1 MKALII
7 EDESPAAR
15 RLQKMIRNVRND
27 VEILEVIDS
36 VENGIKW
43 LSENDKPDVIFSD
56 IQLADGRSFEIYSQ
70 VQVTCPIIFTTAY
83 DEYAIKAFELN
94 SVGYLL
100 KPFSEDDLSKA
111 IAKVEEAP
119 EDSNEIK
126 INEILSQLG
135 IEKKYKSRFLIHK
148 GDSLI
153 PISTEDIAYIYTHD
167 KLVVL
172 VNKENQHYY
181 LNQRM
186 DELEHQLDPKNF
198 FRLNRQYIS
207 SFGAIEKV
215 ANHFNGKLRVYLKP
229 TTEEVMISRIKAGAF
244 KSWLD
249 D

>member
-1 MKALII
+1 MII

-27 VEILEVIDS
+27 VEILGVLDS
-36 VENGIKW
+36 VESGINW
-43 LSENDKPDVIFSD
+43 LSQNDHPDLIFSD
-56 IQLADGRSFEIYSQ
+56 IQLADGKSFDIYAK
-70 VQVTCPIIFTTAY
+70 VHVDCPIIFTTAY

-100 KPFSEDDLSKA
+100 KPFSEEDLSKA
-111 IAKVEEAP
+111 ISKVEEAP
-119 EDSNEIK
+119 SGTGTSQ
-126 INEILSQLG
+126 INELLSHLG
-135 IEKKYKSRFLIHK
+135 IEKKYKTRFLIHK

-153 PISTEDIAYIYTHD
+153 PVSADNIAYIYTHD

-172 VNKENQHYY
+172 VTKENQHFY
-181 LNQRM
+181 LSQRM
-186 DELEHQLDPKNF
+186 DELENQLNPKDF

-229 TTEEVMISRIKAGAF
+229 NTEEEVMISRIKAGAF
-244 KSWLD
+244 KAWLD
-249 D
+249 N

>member
-1 MKALII
+1 
-7 EDESPAAR
+7 
-15 RLQKMIRNVRND
+15 MIRNVRND

-135 IEKKYKSRFLIHK
+135 I
-148 GDSLI
+148 
-153 PISTEDIAYIYTHD
+153 
-167 KLVVL
+167 
-172 VNKENQHYY
+172 
-181 LNQRM
+181 
-186 DELEHQLDPKNF
+186 
-198 FRLNRQYIS
+198 
-207 SFGAIEKV
+207 
-215 ANHFNGKLRVYLKP
+215 
-229 TTEEVMISRIKAGAF
+229 
-244 KSWLD
+244 
-249 D
+249 